1 MKIMENKII
10 QKQKINEKLIKDE
23 KRHLNAFNNHKIFIN
38 KRVNKLKLHNFIVK
52 QRSNRNN
59 NIISIKVNN
68 YS

>member
-1 MKIMENKII
+1 MENKII

-52 QRSNRNN
+52 QRSNE
-59 NIISIKVNN
+59 
-68 YS
+68 